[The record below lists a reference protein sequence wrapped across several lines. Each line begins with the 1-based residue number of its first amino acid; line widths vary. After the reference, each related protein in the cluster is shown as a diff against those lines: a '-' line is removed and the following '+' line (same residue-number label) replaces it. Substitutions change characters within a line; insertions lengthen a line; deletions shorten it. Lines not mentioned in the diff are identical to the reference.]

1 MRGVITSKYM
11 KRRNIMNEKIT
22 FRTEIE
28 FKGSIE
34 EFEKVAAA
42 LVELPIRIRVEW
54 PPGHT
59 AGCWPIA
66 PEELLSKKVLDRV
79 TEAMP
84 RIKAEIIRGIRGG
97 IRDPHLHIKNEV
109 MILNRVRFK
118 EVVGQVAMELAGRL
132 AERADYTETV
142 GAIRNLVPGVK

>member
-1 MRGVITSKYM
+1 
-11 KRRNIMNEKIT
+11 MNEKIT

-28 FKGSIE
+28 FKGTLE
-34 EFEKVAAA
+34 EFVKVATT

-59 AGCWPIA
+59 AGCWPIG
-66 PEELLSKKVLDRV
+66 PEELLPRKILDKII
-79 TEAMP
+79 EDMP
-84 RIKAEIIRGIRGG
+84 RIKIIRGIRGG
-97 IRDPHLHIKNEV
+97 IRDPHLHIGDEIVLIDRK
-109 MILNRVRFK
+109 RFK

-142 GAIRNLVPGVK
+142 GAIRNLVSGTR